1 MSTASDIGRWCAM
14 TVSGNGVTTKGDT
27 LSVGFADSSPIG
39 RAKPWV
45 FCLRMRGRLPFS
57 ERPAYRRTAV
67 VAATASPLALPLGE
81 LSPQVTEREFRV
93 RLLFPM
99 LRRFRHNAAAAGE
112 RSSPLRDVWLP
123 ERRVPPGTVSP
134 PYPREGQTPPLRRF
148 SVSAEHRTA
157 SVGAGLAL
165 PAVRQPPGSLPP
177 PTFPPVIPRRSRPTT
192 STDRVDRQ

>member
-1 MSTASDIGRWCAM
+1 MERGKRIAASLRSSQGQDLHPPRHFRRGELCSPDAAPVRRNRVDA
-14 TVSGNGVTTKGDT
+14 GGFT

-81 LSPQVTEREFRV
+81 LSPQVTEREYRL

-112 RSSPLRDVWLP
+112 RSSPLRDGWRP
-123 ERRVPPGTVSP
+123 WRRIPPGTV
-134 PYPREGQTPPLRRF
+134 
-148 SVSAEHRTA
+148 
-157 SVGAGLAL
+157 
-165 PAVRQPPGSLPP
+165 PP
-177 PTFPPVIPRRSRPTT
+177 PHPKPT
-192 STDRVDRQ
+192 SHP